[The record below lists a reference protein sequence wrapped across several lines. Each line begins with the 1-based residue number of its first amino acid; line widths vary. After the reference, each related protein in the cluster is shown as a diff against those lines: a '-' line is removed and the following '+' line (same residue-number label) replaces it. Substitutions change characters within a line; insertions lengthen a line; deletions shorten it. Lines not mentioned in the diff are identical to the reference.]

1 MLKLAVRAT
10 AMAVLAWVM
19 MASIA
24 RAEPVVGVD
33 ASAAIPLSKYQHS
46 VEEGG
51 GVGLWGGYGIDAT
64 DWLWTGFVLE
74 PRFIFFT
81 GDSDVS
87 NKTTSTFTFSGG
99 PRVAAHAGNLETYI
113 SVLGGLYTDIS
124 GPFDGTS
131 GGWSGA
137 AGLNYYLVPKT
148 TSLGWFT
155 RYDVSG
161 LDASPGSTA
170 NRQFLTLGLTVQHR
184 FLEPPPAVAQSAPP
198 APTPVRA
205 EAPVAKK
212 LILRGVTFDFDRA
225 GIRPAA
231 RPVLDEAIATLKE
244 QPQIVVLVN
253 GHTDSIGSEAYN
265 LKLSERRA
273 QAVADYLVKGG
284 IDRARLTVKGFGE
297 ADPVASNDSADGRT
311 QNRRVEL
318 KVGGE

>member
-1 MLKLAVRAT
+1 MLKRVVCAAAMTGLALVTSAT
-10 AMAVLAWVM
+10 LAH
-19 MASIA
+19 
-24 RAEPVVGVD
+24 AEPVVGVD

-74 PRFIFFT
+74 PRFVFFT

-87 NKTTSTFTFSGG
+87 NKTTSTFSFSGG
-99 PRVAAHAGNLETYI
+99 PRIAAHAANFETYI
-113 SVLGGLYTDIS
+113 SVLGGVYTDIS

-161 LDASPGSTA
+161 LDAAPDSTA
-170 NRQFLTLGLTVQHR
+170 DRQFLTFGLTVQHR
-184 FLEPPPAVAQSAPP
+184 FLEPPPAVAEKAPP
-198 APTPVRA
+198 APAAARPAV
-205 EAPVAKK
+205 PPAKK
-212 LILRGVTFDFDRA
+212 LVLRGVTFDFDKADIRA
-225 GIRPAA
+225 AA
-231 RPVLDEAIATLKE
+231 RPVLDEAIASLKE
-244 QPQIVVLVN
+244 EAKVAVSAD
-253 GHTDSIGSEAYN
+253 GYTDSVGSAAYN

-284 IDRARLTVKGFGE
+284 IE
-297 ADPVASNDSADGRT
+297 RT
-311 QNRRVEL
+311 R
-318 KVGGE
+318 